1 MGPHITLQR
10 RSDDSVS
17 IFHHGRQYRRE
28 SGSSGRWLKRTVNGW
43 RRVIDYHAR
52 RLERAYQRRDEIK
65 KVRRFPRE
73 WDLKLEQRVY
83 CPAFGSGKIVA
94 IKSGDVT
101 VAFGEQDHKVDAHD
115 LVTRAQAEMHWYA
128 YWFSGAK
135 RRFEEGKRLAIVK
148 NLCRFGEWQA
158 FLDKYDYPRSTAD
171 DLIRRYEADMKCK
184 SQQLP
189 GNRAIELAAPGQQDS
204 ESTSDSDADE
214 RKALVGLESEKRA
227 GRKPSDHATDWA
239 IRIKLPP
246 DVLKLCR
253 EKYKEPD
260 AKDFWQRAAYRFVGL
275 DPDKSEAAIR
285 AGATIGSK
293 RKSTS
298 RKRKGE

>member
-1 MGPHITLQR
+1 MRSMAVDR
-10 RSDDSVS
+10 RPDGSVS
-17 IFHHGRQYRRE
+17 IFHHGRQYRRQP
-28 SGSSGRWLKRTVNGW
+28 GSSGRWLKRTMSGW
-43 RRVIDYHAR
+43 REVNEHRAR
-52 RLERAYQRRDEIK
+52 RLECAYQHCDKIK
-65 KVRRFPRE
+65 KIRRFPRE
-73 WDLKLEQRVY
+73 WDLKLGQPVY

-101 VAFGEQDHKVDAHD
+101 VAFGEQEHSVDAHD
-115 LVTRAQAEMHWYA
+115 LMTRAQAEMHWYA
-128 YWFSGAK
+128 YWFGGAK

-158 FLDKYDYPRSTAD
+158 FLDKYEYPRSTAD
-171 DLIRRYEADMKCK
+171 DLIRRYEDDMKCK
-184 SQQLP
+184 PEQLP
-189 GNRAIELAAPGQQDS
+189 GYRAIDVTDPTGQAS

-214 RKALVGLESEKRA
+214 RKESVRQENEKRA

-260 AKDFWQRAAYRFVGL
+260 AKDFWQHATYRFVGL
-275 DPDKSEAAIR
+275 DPDKPEAAIR
-285 AGATIGSK
+285 TGATIGSK